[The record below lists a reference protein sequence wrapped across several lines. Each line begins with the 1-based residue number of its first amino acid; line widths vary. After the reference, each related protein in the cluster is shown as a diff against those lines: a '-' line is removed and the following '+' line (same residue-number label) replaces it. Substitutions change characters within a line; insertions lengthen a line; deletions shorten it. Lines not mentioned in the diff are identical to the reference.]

1 MRYGRSCMSRS
12 IEVVNQAYQAFK
24 RQDAEGLIALAHPDI
39 EFGGSAAAPDGLYRG
54 HDGIRKYMAD
64 IDGAFGHEW
73 DAVVERIA
81 DAGDDRVVIV
91 ARIFGPGKG
100 AVSLDL
106 HVAHVWELRD
116 GKLLRGTVYLDPE
129 AALEAVEAATG

>member
-1 MRYGRSCMSRS
+1 MSTS
-12 IEVVNQAYQAFK
+12 IEVVTQAYQAFK
-24 RQDAEGLIALAHPDI
+24 RQDAEALIAIADPEI

-73 DAVVERIA
+73 DAELERIA
-81 DAGDDRVVIV
+81 DAGDDRVVLV
-91 ARIFGPGKG
+91 ARVFGPGKG
-100 AVSLDL
+100 GLPLDL
-106 HVAHVWELRD
+106 RLAHIWDLRD

-129 AALEAVEAATG
+129 AALDAVEAATG